1 MQISPNYIFHFHCV
15 PNTPDAMWNI
25 GPVSPVGKPIEIKD
39 FRNAHILNNC

>member
-15 PNTPDAMWNI
+15 PNTPYAMWNI
-25 GPVSPVGKPIEIKD
+25 GPVGKPIEIKD